1 MATFSE
7 KDKMS
12 LFIGVAGTAKTT
24 GDISTLTSGEIGIF
38 NRSKTTRLTE
48 ATANAGGLFTLVE
61 GKGTDTPFTSDV
73 IDSSKVVKVTR
84 AVAAAATEQIDY
96 IGYNTTSGSIE
107 AINDNLYIVRLH
119 IDQSITANQGGIF
132 VKHGQYKSDASATQ
146 VEIANGL
153 IESFINNFSR
163 EAEKFIKFERVTSS
177 ITSAS
182 TSGDFTVVNGSKY
195 VTAATDVDNGGAVAG
210 DYLVLDGVAYKV
222 IAFNVGGAEVAELDI
237 PYQGDSGTVLDANA
251 SFITAANADL
261 GDWGIKMTGKPLKFT
276 VGKFNYRKAK
286 WVTTL
291 QDFGTTAVTLSQ
303 GANPGVGTYE
313 QAAELEFFY
322 KANDGEY
329 FRMGQP
335 NIFAAPV
342 VTAVG
347 TTYDAI
353 IIDVAE
359 NGGNTTQN
367 KRQKQYMLLIP
378 NTTPAWADAGT
389 ADDITDVLE
398 DLLEGKPVYGG
409 ASAGQVSGGPL
420 TTNDLTL

>member
-1 MATFSE
+1 MATFTE

-12 LFIGVAGTAKTT
+12 VFIGVPGTAATT
-24 GDISTLTSGEIGIF
+24 GNISTLTSGEVGIF

-48 ATANAGGLFTLVE
+48 AAAKAGGVFTMVE

-73 IDSSKVVKVTR
+73 INSNSVVKVSR
-84 AVAAAATEQIDY
+84 AVAAAAVEKVDY
-96 IGYNTTSGSIE
+96 IGYNTTAGAIE

-132 VKHGQYKSDASATQ
+132 VKHGQYKSDATATQ

-153 IESFINNFSR
+153 VESFINNFSR
-163 EAEKFIKFERVTSS
+163 EAEKFATFERVTSS
-177 ITSAS
+177 TVTAS

-210 DYLVLDGVAYKV
+210 DYLVLGGVAYKV

-237 PYQGDSGTVLDANA
+237 PYQGASGTVTDANS
-251 SFITAANADL
+251 SFITVANAAA
-261 GDWGIKMTGKPLKFT
+261 GDWGIKLTGKALKFT
-276 VGKFNYRKAK
+276 VGKFNYRKAN

-291 QDFGTTAVTLSQ
+291 QSFGTSTLTESA

-322 KANDGEY
+322 KGNDGEY
-329 FRMGQP
+329 FRSGQP
-335 NIFAAPV
+335 NIFNAPV
-342 VTAVG
+342 VTVPG

-359 NGGNTTQN
+359 NGGNTTVN
-367 KRQKQYMLLIP
+367 KRQKQYMILIP
-378 NTTPAWADAGT
+378 NTTPNWADGGT

-420 TTNDLTL
+420 TTGDLAL